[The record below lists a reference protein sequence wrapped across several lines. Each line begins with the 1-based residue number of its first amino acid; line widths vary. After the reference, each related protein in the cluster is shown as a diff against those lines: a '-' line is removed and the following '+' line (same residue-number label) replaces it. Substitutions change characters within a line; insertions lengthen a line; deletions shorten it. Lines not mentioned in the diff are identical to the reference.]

1 MTTGGATDG
10 DTWLVVALC
19 TSQTVVGVCVLA
31 RAHVRAFWARCS
43 GTVSGLFHREIH
55 DLLSILS
62 PQSSGAHRTRSRK
75 TRVDS
80 FARDDDE
87 NAMKRKRSL
96 SKESGF
102 GGSGGNSIS
111 KRDRDREERVH
122 FDNLVGE
129 VFSKQKE
136 LLHSNVI
143 KHTVIAEREF
153 VTAYRASLRNSTFTS
168 HVRSEQNF
176 VRNNDD
182 ASLRVPPKGTP
193 ERAMYT
199 IKAVTL
205 LNVLWHSKPVAHA
218 VKDACGL
225 AFLAGAAASAVW
237 YAHIASGASRTLV
250 PIRPRSR
257 GERRSLRTLLPA
269 FLSAHP
275 TVSIPTHRDAFQLPL
290 TPLNSTPTSL
300 RTDPPH
306 ADTASKLIVVVE
318 KSLAEVLVGYRFFP
332 AFLLLGLLT
341 YIVERWRDFL
351 TNCHTVQA
359 RLHDI
364 GVAVGAAIVD
374 PSSLRVR
381 KKLYTLY
388 RYMNVAHAKTYA
400 SVCAALPQSSQACI
414 AYRLLTDEEVNIL
427 EAVENKSRCV
437 LYTGPHTTAFAW

>member
-10 DTWLVVALC
+10 DMWLVVALF

-43 GTVSGLFHREIH
+43 GTVSGLLHREIH

-62 PQSSGAHRTRSRK
+62 RQSSGAHRTRSRK
-75 TRVDS
+75 TRVYS

-257 GERRSLRTLLPA
+257 GARRSVRTLLP
-269 FLSAHP
+269 S
-275 TVSIPTHRDAFQLPL
+275 VSLRPPHGFNPD
-290 TPLNSTPTSL
+290 TPRRLSTP
-300 RTDPPH
+300 
-306 ADTASKLIVVVE
+306 I
-318 KSLAEVLVGYRFFP
+318 
-332 AFLLLGLLT
+332 
-341 YIVERWRDFL
+341 
-351 TNCHTVQA
+351 
-359 RLHDI
+359 
-364 GVAVGAAIVD
+364 
-374 PSSLRVR
+374 
-381 KKLYTLY
+381 
-388 RYMNVAHAKTYA
+388 
-400 SVCAALPQSSQACI
+400 
-414 AYRLLTDEEVNIL
+414 
-427 EAVENKSRCV
+427 
-437 LYTGPHTTAFAW
+437 